1 MNQEDDHRQALPAAS
16 VLDRY
21 RIKRVLGAGGF
32 GITYRANE
40 TTLPADDPLRAVAI
54 KEYLPFEIALRMP
67 DRMTVGV
74 IAAEDEEDYR
84 FGLTRFE
91 AEARTLAKFEHPG
104 IVAVRRFFTA
114 NNTAYIVMPYVRG
127 IDLSTILNNPD
138 WLTED
143 EILHLLPPILDAL
156 EHVHWAGFL
165 HRDIK
170 PGNIFIRRA
179 DYRPILLDF
188 GAARMALGT
197 RSRKLTTLLT
207 PGYAPFEQYITDGNQ
222 GPWTDIYALG
232 GVLYAATTKERP
244 AEANM
249 RIGAVANGRK
259 DPYAPA
265 VRKGNRR
272 FSRKLLGAI
281 DAAMA
286 LREQD
291 RPQSIDDF
299 RRLLGL

>member
-1 MNQEDDHRQALPAAS
+1 MNHADDHRQALSAAH

-32 GITYRANE
+32 GITYRAND
-40 TTLPADDPLRAVAI
+40 TTLPRDDPARAVAI
-54 KEYLPFEIALRMP
+54 KEYLPFEIALRLP
-67 DRMTVGV
+67 DGRTVGV
-74 IAAEDEEDYR
+74 IANEDEADYR
-84 FGLTRFE
+84 FGLAKFE
-91 AEARTLAKFEHPG
+91 AEARTLAKFAHPG

-114 NNTAYIVMPYVRG
+114 NNTAYIVMPYERG
-127 IDLSTILNNPD
+127 IDLSTILNDPD

-143 EILHLLPPILDAL
+143 EILHLIAPILDAL
-156 EHVHWAGFL
+156 THIHGAGFL

-170 PGNIFIRRA
+170 PGNIFIRRS
-179 DYRPILLDF
+179 DYRPLLLDF

-222 GPWTDIYALG
+222 GPWTDVYALG

-259 DPYAPA
+259 DPYVPA
-265 VRKGNRR
+265 ARKGNRR
-272 FSRKLLGAI
+272 FSRRLLDAI

-291 RPQSIDDF
+291 RPQTVGEL

>member
-1 MNQEDDHRQALPAAS
+1 MTENDDHRQALPTAYL
-16 VLDRY
+16 LDRY

-32 GITYRANE
+32 GITYRAND
-40 TTLPADDPLRAVAI
+40 TTLPRDDPRRAAAI
-54 KEYLPFEIALRMP
+54 KEYLPFEIALRLA
-67 DRMTVGV
+67 DRRSVGV
-74 IAAEDEEDYR
+74 IAPEDEEDYR
-84 FGLTRFE
+84 FGLAKFE
-91 AEARTLAKFEHPG
+91 AEARTLARFAHPS
-104 IVAVRRFFTA
+104 IVAVRRFFAA
-114 NNTAYIVMPYVRG
+114 NSTAYIVMPYERG
-127 IDLSTILNNPD
+127 IDLSTILHDPD

-143 EILHLLPPILDAL
+143 ELLQLLPPILEGLD
-156 EHVHWAGFL
+156 HIHRTGFL

-179 DYRPILLDF
+179 DYRPMLLDF

-249 RIGAVANGRK
+249 RIGAVANGRT
-259 DPYAPA
+259 DPYTPA
-265 VRKGNRR
+265 VRRGNRR
-272 FSRKLLGAI
+272 YSRRFLEAI

-291 RPQSIDDF
+291 RPQTVVEF

>member
-1 MNQEDDHRQALPAAS
+1 MTHDDDHRQALPSAYM
-16 VLDRY
+16 LDRY

-40 TTLPADDPLRAVAI
+40 TTLPRDDPSRAVAI
-54 KEYLPFEIALRMP
+54 KEYLPFEIALRLN
-67 DRMTVGV
+67 DARSVGV
-74 IAAEDEEDYR
+74 ITAEDEDDYR
-84 FGLTRFE
+84 FGLAKFE
-91 AEARTLAKFEHPG
+91 AEARTLAKFDYPG

-114 NNTAYIVMPYVRG
+114 NNTAYIVMPYERG
-127 IDLSTILNNPD
+127 IDLSTILNDPD

-143 EILHLLPPILDAL
+143 ELLHLLPPILDAL
-156 EHVHWAGFL
+156 QHIHAAGFL

-222 GPWTDIYALG
+222 GPWTDVYALG
-232 GVLYAATTKERP
+232 GVLYAATTKQRP
-244 AEANM
+244 TEANQ
-249 RIGAVANGRK
+249 RIGAVANGRA

-272 FSRKLLGAI
+272 FSRQLLAAI

-291 RPQSIDDF
+291 RPQTIGDF
-299 RRLLGL
+299 RRLLGV